1 MPSGAVGVDT
11 EGMKLKSVVLAAT
24 SVVAIAG
31 FSASA
36 ASAQSGDAPA
46 PQTRAQCKQLLKS
59 VDAGIASENK
69 RYGKQLAKL
78 DKKRGGLQTK
88 ATTLGTQQ
96 AEIERR
102 MTEIQ
107 NALEDQANPPA
118 DQDSLVDEYNS

>member
-1 MPSGAVGVDT
+1 MPPGALGVDT

-31 FSASA
+31 FSAPA

-46 PQTRAQCKQLLKS
+46 PQTRAQCAKLLKS

-69 RYGKQLAKL
+69 RYAKQVAKL

-88 ATTLGTQQ
+88 ATTLGAQQ

-107 NALEDQANPPA
+107 TALDDQANSLS
-118 DQDSLVDEYNS
+118 DQDRLVDE